1 MMKIGRLHTQGLN
14 FYIQP
19 DYWERGG
26 GGGAVAPLVPIPL
39 SCVQP
44 LLLENAHYVTCAEPQ
59 RPFSL
64 PKPPPPGIS

>member
-1 MMKIGRLHTQGLN
+1 MGGGG
-14 FYIQP
+14 
-19 DYWERGG
+19 GG

-59 RPFSL
+59 RPLSL
-64 PKPPPPGIS
+64 PKPPPPGIITILRYAS